1 MKEGMYIMI
10 KNNEGFTLIE
20 LIVIIGIIGLIVPAV
35 STMIIQGFNIFDR
48 GIEKMSTEQQV
59 EIALREIADYLK
71 ASNNLPPL
79 DHEDENNNSI
89 TLNNNSDSFSFKSY
103 SDNTNKDIEISLS
116 SADKNLNL
124 LINDRLVAQNIK
136 KIKLVKEKEKIYHF
150 KISYDIDNNIEE
162 KSKIIS
168 VKN

>member
-1 MKEGMYIMI
+1 MI

-20 LIVIIGIIGLIVPAV
+20 LIVIIGIIGIIVPAV

-48 GIEKMSTEQQV
+48 GIEKMSTDQQV
-59 EIALREIADYLK
+59 EIALREVADYLK

-89 TLNNNSDSFSFKSY
+89 TLNNNDSFSFKSY
-103 SDNTNKDIEISLS
+103 SSSTNKDIEISLS
-116 SADKNLNL
+116 SADENFNL

-136 KIKLVKEKEKIYHF
+136 KIELVKEKEKIYHF
-150 KISYDIDNNIEE
+150 KISYDIDNNTEE
-162 KSKIIS
+162 NSKIVY